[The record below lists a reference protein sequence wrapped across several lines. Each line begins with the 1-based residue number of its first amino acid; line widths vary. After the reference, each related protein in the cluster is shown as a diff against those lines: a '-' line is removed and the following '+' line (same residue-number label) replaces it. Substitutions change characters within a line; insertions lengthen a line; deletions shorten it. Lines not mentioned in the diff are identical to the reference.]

1 MSNTVRV
8 RLLAADVDLHCEFV
22 SAAESPLP
30 WKLLAVH
37 ADHQVGFVFLPE
49 ARLLWKLL
57 ALPDLD
63 HVDGFVLPESRLLW
77 KLPFFWQLKCYVPVM
92 FFFLV
97 ASYSIPNEKWVNWK
111 HSFNYLI
118 RKDTC
123 SIVLLIFGK
132 KWSLFKSVSVIRGSL
147 LKM

>member
-49 ARLLWKLL
+49 A
-57 ALPDLD
+57 
-63 HVDGFVLPESRLLW
+63 RLLW

-132 KWSLFKSVSVIRGSL
+132 KWSLFKSVSVIRGGL